1 MIFRAPDSKPKHN
14 AAQHRM
20 QPTGFALLRSP
31 CQRLT
36 PAVKLDFNRKSSDHK
51 DSPASLFVGAKSE
64 LRIDLMS
71 EGHIKSW
78 LSALEEDRG
87 MVLHLI
93 QTHLLF

>member
-1 MIFRAPDSKPKHN
+1 VL
-14 AAQHRM
+14 
-20 QPTGFALLRSP
+20 QPTCSAALRK
-31 CQRLT
+31 RLSAT
-36 PAVKLDFNRKSSDHK
+36 VKLDFDRKSSDHK
-51 DSPASLFVGAKSE
+51 NTPASLFVGAKCE